1 MFTILYFIFK
11 TASQN
16 KQQMGSGEIADQFT
30 NLSKIGFYM
39 ECFIADVLQFLTEK
53 PQHVAFGWPAGY
65 FPSHPTISGIL
76 LKFPNCLIYQVLRRS
91 ATHDATHIFTFW

>member
-16 KQQMGSGEIADQFT
+16 KQQIGSGEIADQFT

-39 ECFIADVLQFLTEK
+39 ECFVADVLQFLTEK
-53 PQHVAFGWPAGY
+53 PQHVALGGRLVT
-65 FPSHPTISGIL
+65 SHRIQQFQG
-76 LKFPNCLIYQVLRRS
+76 FC
-91 ATHDATHIFTFW
+91 